1 MRNVAKKISEYR
13 DQKKPTP
20 VDEYVGIALRSRRN
34 ELGLSQT
41 DLAKALGV
49 TFQQVQKYEKG
60 TNRIGAG
67 RLSAIAQALQV
78 PVTYFFQ
85 AMNGSE
91 SPEGKPRAL
100 ESLRLP
106 GALALLGHYAKI
118 KNPALR
124 RTVVELAR
132 SLAEQ
137 EEDT

>member
-1 MRNVAKKISEYR
+1 LRNVAKKISEHR

-20 VDEYVGIALRSRRN
+20 VDEYVGLALRSRRN

-41 DLAKALGV
+41 DLANAIGV

-67 RLSAIAQALQV
+67 RLSAIANALQV

-85 AMNGSE
+85 VVNGSD
-91 SPEGKPRAL
+91 SPAVKPRAL
-100 ESLRLP
+100 ESLKLS
-106 GALALLGHYAKI
+106 GASALLGHYANI
-118 KNPALR
+118 KDPAHR
-124 RTVVELAR
+124 KAVVDLAR
-132 SLAEQ
+132 SLARQ